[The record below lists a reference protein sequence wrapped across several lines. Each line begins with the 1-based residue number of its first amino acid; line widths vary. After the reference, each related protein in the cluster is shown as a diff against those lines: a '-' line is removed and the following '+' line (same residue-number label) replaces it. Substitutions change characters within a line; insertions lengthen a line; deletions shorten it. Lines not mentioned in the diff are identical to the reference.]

1 MENSTL
7 SMNLMKSVKYGLS
20 PEDIE
25 RQSLTSK
32 RFRIH
37 SNMRRIMLAW

>member
-25 RQSLTSK
+25 RQSLTNK

-37 SNMRRIMLAW
+37 SNMRRIMLA